1 MLPLVGIPETLKQ
14 GMKAYRDLF
23 PRRAGFEHVSR
34 YISGLLLSE
43 NKTLQGIHSKF
54 VSTEK
59 EKVPGR
65 RAMHAGVFESPWE
78 WEALMT
84 RHREQV
90 SRKYQEKERLII
102 SLDWTLG
109 HHERGK
115 QIFGVKRQYDY
126 VNNCMSCYQT
136 ILTAVIANRTR
147 PDGIGVAVQRAKWE
161 AEELEYLKMTRK
173 DEYEDQAG
181 VMKRISELVAYQHNR
196 EAYQTR
202 TELFIAL
209 VKQIEAEGQFPR
221 ADYAF
226 DAGVCT
232 AELTTVIEA
241 SGKHWVSELA
251 CSRSVLWHNQ
261 WNRIDAVAQWL
272 RHESPQ
278 SFRHYYIRQRNG
290 NVKEIWAFSKV
301 LRLKKIGRKRIVIVH
316 EKEDLSDTPRFLVT
330 DALHWDISR
339 IAITWSYR
347 WPCETFHEFAKTI
360 CGLESAQLRN
370 EDAVKRHICLSC
382 IAQSFL
388 QDSPVAGVTSEKFSF
403 ASNTPSIGQKLYG
416 LTREALSSLTQLC
429 QFLFAQ
435 GKSVE
440 QVVEVLMP
448 T

>member
-1 MLPLVGIPETLKQ
+1 MLPLVSIPETIKQ

-23 PRRAGFEHVSR
+23 PRQAGFEHVSR

-54 VSTEK
+54 VSTEQDN
-59 EKVPGR
+59 PSGR

-90 SRKYQEKERLII
+90 SQKHQEKERLII

-126 VNNCMSCYQT
+126 VDNCMSCYQT
-136 ILTAVIANRTR
+136 ILTAVVANRTR
-147 PDGIGVAVQRAKWE
+147 PDGIGVAVQGAKWE
-161 AEELEYLKMTRK
+161 EEELEYLKMTCQ
-173 DEYEDQAG
+173 EGYEDLEG
-181 VMKRISELVAYQHNR
+181 VMKRLGELVAYQRNR

-202 TELFIAL
+202 TELLIAM
-209 VKQIEAEGQFPR
+209 VKQIEAEGQFPT

-226 DAGVCT
+226 DAGVCA

-251 CSRSVLWHNQ
+251 CNRSVLWHNQ
-261 WNRIDAVAQWL
+261 WTRIDEVAQLL
-272 RHESPQ
+272 RHDSPQ
-278 SFRHYYIRQRNG
+278 SFRHYRIRQRNG
-290 NVKEIWAFSKV
+290 KVKEIWAFSKV
-301 LRLKKIGRKRIVIVH
+301 LRLKTIGRKRIVIVH
-316 EKEDLSDTPRFLVT
+316 ETEDLSDTPRFLVT
-330 DALHWDISR
+330 DALHWDVSR
-339 IAITWSYR
+339 IAITWNYR
-347 WPCETFHEFAKTI
+347 WPCEIFHEFAKTI

-388 QDSPVAGVTSEKFSF
+388 QNSPVAGATSEKFSF

-416 LTREALSSLTQLC
+416 LTREALSPLIQLC
-429 QFLFAQ
+429 QSLFTQ

-440 QVVEVLMP
+440 QVVEVMMP
-448 T
+448 A